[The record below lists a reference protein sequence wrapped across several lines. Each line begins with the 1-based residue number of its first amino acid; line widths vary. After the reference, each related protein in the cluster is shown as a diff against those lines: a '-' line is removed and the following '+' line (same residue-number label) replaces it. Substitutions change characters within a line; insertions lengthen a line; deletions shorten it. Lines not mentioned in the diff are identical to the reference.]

1 MMHLV
6 IAIPVYNEGPVI
18 KNVIKSLPSKLSG
31 IKKISVLAVDDGST
45 DDSKAQIKKTK
56 ATLVSHHTN
65 LGVGCATATGLEAAR
80 RMGADIAV
88 TFDGDGQHDPSDIP
102 KVIWPILE
110 GRFDLVIGTRLVN
123 SKGMPLIK
131 KIGNWG
137 LNFITYLLAGKW
149 TSDSQSGFKAFSHR
163 ALKRMDLD
171 SAGYEFCSEII
182 LEATREKLKITEIPI
197 KVIYN
202 RYSRRKGQSP
212 FNGVN
217 IVVKLILKKI
227 TG

>member
-1 MMHLV
+1 MHLIIV
-6 IAIPVYNEGPVI
+6 IPIYNEGSVI
-18 KNVIKSLPSKLSG
+18 QKVIKSLPPRLSG
-31 IKKISVLAVDDGST
+31 VKKIDILAIDDGSS
-45 DDSKAQIKKTK
+45 DNSAAQVRSTRAI
-56 ATLVSHHTN
+56 LVSHHAN

-80 RMGADIAV
+80 RMGADVAV
-88 TFDGDGQHDPSDIP
+88 TFDGDGQHDPSDIS
-102 KVIWPILE
+102 KVIKPVLAN
-110 GRFDLVIGTRLVN
+110 RADLVIGTRLAN
-123 SKGMPLIK
+123 PKGMPALK

-137 LNFITYLLAGKW
+137 LNFITYLVSGKW
-149 TSDSQSGFKAFSHR
+149 TTDSQSGFKAFSAR
-163 ALKRMDLD
+163 ALKKMDLD

-182 LEATREKLKITEIPI
+182 LEATRKRLKITEIPI

-202 RYSRRKGQSP
+202 RYSRRKGQSV